1 MLQPDSCEYSLV
13 SGMPTFNLDG
23 LVKSPSI
30 PHSGRVGAEPFEFTS
45 NGGGGVALSRR
56 VKRREA
62 TFYEVINFVLGAFKG
77 RIAR

>member
-30 PHSGRVGAEPFEFTS
+30 PHSGRVGVVPRYAGLNSLQMAGE
-45 NGGGGVALSRR
+45 G
-56 VKRREA
+56 
-62 TFYEVINFVLGAFKG
+62 
-77 RIAR
+77 